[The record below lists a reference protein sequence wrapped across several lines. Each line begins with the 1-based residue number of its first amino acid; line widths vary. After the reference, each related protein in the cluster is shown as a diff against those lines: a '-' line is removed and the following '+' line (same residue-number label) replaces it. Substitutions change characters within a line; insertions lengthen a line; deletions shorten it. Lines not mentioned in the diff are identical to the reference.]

1 MKIQSSNKQNFYITT
16 LDECTCPD
24 FVFRN
29 KKELGLTCK
38 HQRENIDQLK
48 IEALKNEWIN

>member
-48 IEALKNEWIN
+48 IEALENDL